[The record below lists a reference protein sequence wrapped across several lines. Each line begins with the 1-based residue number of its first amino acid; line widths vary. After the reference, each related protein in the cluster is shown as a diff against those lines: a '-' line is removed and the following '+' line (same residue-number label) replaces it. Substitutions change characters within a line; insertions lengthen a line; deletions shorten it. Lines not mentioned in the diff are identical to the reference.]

1 MTIDATFWV
10 AISFFIFIG
19 VIIYL
24 KVPQKVNNS
33 LMNQINEMKRE
44 LAEAEKLKIEAKNLL
59 SNYESKVDKSK
70 KETQEIINL
79 AKKDSEKN
87 ILEKTQKFH
96 LAIENKRKVAE
107 QKIIQMKENA
117 IKDIKNV
124 SVKISIESVEHLIK
138 KSIDKDKLEKI
149 YIKSLEEAKTSLKN
163 IKA

>member
-1 MTIDATFWV
+1 MV
-10 AISFFIFIG
+10 
-19 VIIYL
+19 L
-24 KVPQKVNNS
+24 
-33 LMNQINEMKRE
+33 
-44 LAEAEKLKIEAKNLL
+44 
-59 SNYESKVDKSK
+59 
-70 KETQEIINL
+70 
-79 AKKDSEKN
+79 
-87 ILEKTQKFH
+87 
-96 LAIENKRKVAE
+96 ENKRKAAE